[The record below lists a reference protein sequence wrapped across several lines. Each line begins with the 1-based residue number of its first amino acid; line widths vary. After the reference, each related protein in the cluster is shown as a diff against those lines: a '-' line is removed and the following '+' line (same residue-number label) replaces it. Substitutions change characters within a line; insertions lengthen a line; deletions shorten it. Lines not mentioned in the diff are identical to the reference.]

1 MNNRIISHKL
11 FLTAV
16 TGRFMDIYTIG
27 RILKPGYNCVLH
39 GGAFHTID
47 TLKTLEK
54 HGLISSKNPQFWEIF
69 DQYASNTYKEVTRD
83 INEGSY

>member
-1 MNNRIISHKL
+1 M
-11 FLTAV
+11 
-16 TGRFMDIYTIG
+16 
-27 RILKPGYNCVLH
+27 LKPGYNYCVLH
-39 GGAFHTID
+39 GGAFHTFD

-69 DQYASNTYKEVTRD
+69 DQYASDTYKEVTRD